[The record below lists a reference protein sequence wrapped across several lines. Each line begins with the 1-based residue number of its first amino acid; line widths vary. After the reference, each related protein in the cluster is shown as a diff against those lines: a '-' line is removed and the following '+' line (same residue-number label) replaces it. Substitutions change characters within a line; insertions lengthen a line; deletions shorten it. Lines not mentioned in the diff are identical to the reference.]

1 MKQPTDEPLV
11 SVVIAAYNE
20 QAYIAEALH
29 SVLAQTHH
37 PIELIVVDDG
47 STDGTAEITAQIA
60 THNGGRSL
68 ELVQVAHHGPSAAR
82 NAGLKRSSGQYW
94 TIFDADDVMPP
105 ERIERQVEHL
115 ERHPELGM
123 VLGLTE
129 AFVTPGEPRPP
140 HWNPAWDEGPFQ
152 GCAGTMMAHR
162 EVFAAVGPYDES
174 MPVAADFDWLVRAR
188 DLGVGAAHI
197 DALALR
203 YRIHPGTL
211 SSDRIHVSGVML
223 GILRESLA
231 RRRAST
237 ATT

>member
-1 MKQPTDEPLV
+1 MAYPLV
-11 SVVIAAYNE
+11 SVVMPAFDEERFIG
-20 QAYIAEALH
+20 EALD
-29 SVLAQTHH
+29 SVASQTY
-37 PIELIVVDDG
+37 PAIEVIVVDDG
-47 STDGTAEITAQIA
+47 STDRTTAIA
-60 THNGGRSL
+60 ETYGVRVVHQQHAG
-68 ELVQVAHHGPSAAR
+68 HPAAR
-82 NAGLKRSSGQYW
+82 NLGVSLTRGEYW

-105 ERIERQVEHL
+105 ERIERQVEYL
-115 ERHPELGM
+115 DQHPELGM

-140 HWNPAWDEGPFQ
+140 HWNPAWDDGPFP
-152 GCAGTMMAHR
+152 GCTGTMMARRAVHG
-162 EVFAAVGPYDES
+162 VVGPYDES

-188 DLGVGAAHI
+188 DLGVGVANM

-211 SSDRIHVSGVML
+211 SADRIRVSGVML

-237 ATT
+237 AAT